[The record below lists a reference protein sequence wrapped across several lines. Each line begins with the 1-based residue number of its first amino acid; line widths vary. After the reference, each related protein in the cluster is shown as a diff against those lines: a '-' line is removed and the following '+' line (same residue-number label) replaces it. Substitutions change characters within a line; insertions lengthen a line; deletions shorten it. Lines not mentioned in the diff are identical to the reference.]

1 MYCPTCG
8 SVLTQQMKFC
18 NRCGSQLATTNE
30 VELVKLFKNRMDS
43 EMEGLFWVTVL
54 GLAAIF
60 GGSAILKKVQLSEWI
75 VVAYMV
81 LSSVVFLSYF
91 ALGV

>member
-1 MYCPTCG
+1 
-8 SVLTQQMKFC
+8 
-18 NRCGSQLATTNE
+18 
-30 VELVKLFKNRMDS
+30 MDS

>member
-1 MYCPTCG
+1 
-8 SVLTQQMKFC
+8 MKFC

-30 VELVKLFKNRMDS
+30 VELVKLFENRMDS

-60 GGSAILKKVQLSEWI
+60 GGSAILKKIQLSEWI

-81 LSSVVFLSYF
+81 PAWCFSVILHLVYGRCGGS
-91 ALGV
+91 LGT